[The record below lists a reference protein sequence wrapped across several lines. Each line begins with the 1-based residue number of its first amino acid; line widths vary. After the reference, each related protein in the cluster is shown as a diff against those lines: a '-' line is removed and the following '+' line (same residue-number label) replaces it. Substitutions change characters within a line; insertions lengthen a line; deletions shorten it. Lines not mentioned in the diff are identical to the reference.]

1 MRITNSMMSKQF
13 LSESNDALSRVSK
26 YQSQVDSSKRL
37 TSIADDPQATLMA
50 LKARNKL
57 SNLEMYRTN
66 ISTASSYLTEAESAV
81 SELNEILQSAYEDVI
96 SAQSS
101 KTPSDLKILAEDIQ
115 NLQNEV
121 LSVSNATIG
130 TSYIFGGYNYTG
142 STSGVTKTPP
152 FSVSGVTGDLSY
164 NGINL
169 SQVSWK
175 EDYDN
180 DTSKMSSL
188 RDTVVTIASA
198 FTTSASDIYNKNQ
211 AQTAFEALSSLVS
224 KGKAAMKDAEEFG
237 IDTNSAEYQS
247 FKTFWDSISTV
258 ADDLGKETSKDI
270 AGDYILDTA
279 ATVFK
284 SDGTIDYDYYNQ
296 QGISVLTADELANK
310 FSSANVQT
318 VLASASA
325 LLDNSGGGAPM
336 DAAVSQLKTAMATV
350 LAPVQ
355 PALTAEAGKKTTI
368 QIGTSQSMD
377 VTVTGLELLNTGSCN
392 IYHILGKC
400 VKMLNGDMSTDG
412 LQEMVTTLQNAQ
424 SSALTLQTKIGASQ
438 NRLTFIG
445 NRYDSSEL
453 NYTKMKSDAED
464 ADLAESIVNLT
475 TAQAVYNAA
484 LAGGAKIIKTSLID
498 FLT

>member
-1 MRITNSMMSKQF
+1 MTKQF

-50 LKARNKL
+50 LRARNKL
-57 SNLEMYRTN
+57 TNLELYKTN

-81 SELNEILQSAYEDVI
+81 NSLNELLQSAYDDVI
-96 SAQSS
+96 SAQSA
-101 KTPSDLKILAEDIQ
+101 KTPSDLKILAADIQ

-121 LSVSNATIG
+121 LSISNATIG
-130 TSYIFGGYNYTG
+130 ASYIFGGYNFTG
-142 STSGVTKTPP
+142 STSGATKTPP

-169 SQVSWK
+169 SQFSWK

-188 RDTVVTIASA
+188 RDTVISIASA

-211 AQTAFEALSSLVS
+211 AQTAFDALGSLVS
-224 KGKAAMKDAEEFG
+224 KGKTAMKAAEEFG

-247 FKTFWDSISTV
+247 FKTFWDNISAV

-284 SDGTIDYDYYNQ
+284 SDGTIDYDYYSQ

-310 FSSANVQT
+310 FSAANVQT

-325 LLDNSGGGAPM
+325 LLDNSGGSAPM
-336 DAAVSQLKTAMATV
+336 DTAVSQLETAMATV

-355 PALTAEAGKKTTI
+355 PTLTAETGKTATI

-377 VTVTGLELLNTGSCN
+377 ITVTGLELLDTGSSN

-400 VKMLNGDMSTDG
+400 VQMLNGDMGTEG
-412 LQEMVTTLQNAQ
+412 LSEMVTTLQNAQ
-424 SSALTLQTKIGASQ
+424 STVLTLETKIGASQ
-438 NRLTFIG
+438 NRLTLIG
-445 NRYDSSEL
+445 SRYDSSEL

-475 TAQAVYNAA
+475 TAQSVYNAA